1 MAHAV
6 ETMFSGSK
14 QTPWHGLGKQLD
26 GTVTSARALKE
37 SGLDWGVRL
46 EPVQITNGE
55 WRRDTESVPAVAI
68 VRDSDARVLGAS
80 GIGYRPVQNATLF
93 AVGDTL
99 KDAGACWETAGSLY
113 GGRRVWALMRTDI
126 DAGAAFVADGDQMRS
141 YLLLAN
147 AHDGLRCAEVLLTTV
162 RVVCANT
169 YRLATLGAGSGL
181 LRFRHTANVELLVQQ
196 AAELLMKAKDRYA
209 EFLEVARELNKHPM
223 KKDAQVRLL
232 ADALSIK
239 LGTDMKVDG
248 TRAAKKLDVAIACL
262 EAERAAAADP
272 DSAWIAFNGVTRFT
286 THQARVLGTAQQQAE
301 KRLDNTIWGP
311 TAAIN
316 DRAFELATA
325 AAGI

>member
-14 QTPWHGLGKQLD
+14 QTPWHGLGKILD
-26 GTVTSARALKE
+26 GTLTSAVALKE

-46 EPVQITNGE
+46 EPVQIVNQE
-55 WRRDTESVPAVAI
+55 WRREQEPVPAVAI
-68 VRDSDARVLGAS
+68 VRDTDARVLGAS

-99 KDAGACWETAGSLY
+99 RDAGARWETAGSLY
-113 GGRRVWALMRTDI
+113 GGKRVWALMRTEEGP
-126 DAGAAFVADGDQMRS
+126 DAEVADGDRMRS

-181 LRFRHTANVELLVQQ
+181 LRFRHTANVELRVQQ

-223 KKDAQVRLL
+223 KKDAQIRLL
-232 ADALSIK
+232 ADALTIK

-311 TAAIN
+311 TAVIN